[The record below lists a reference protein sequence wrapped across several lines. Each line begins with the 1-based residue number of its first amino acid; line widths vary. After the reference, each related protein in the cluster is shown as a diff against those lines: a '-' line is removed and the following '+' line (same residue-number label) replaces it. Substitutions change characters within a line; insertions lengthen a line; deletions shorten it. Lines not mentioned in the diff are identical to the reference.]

1 MSEEK
6 KLNFAIQIVFIRLSA
21 NNMLSMFKEVTEK
34 LWQLLGRWH
43 VMEVEW
49 WDKCICIDLSQS
61 QSYTLIVCFKT
72 LKKLKGSK

>member
-34 LWQLLGRWH
+34 L
-43 VMEVEW
+43 
-49 WDKCICIDLSQS
+49 
-61 QSYTLIVCFKT
+61 
-72 LKKLKGSK
+72 